1 VSSAAPVLERAA
13 TTRELHFEI
22 EQLLYAEAQLIDE
35 RCFEEWLEMFAE
47 DLRYVMPNRSSQLAR
62 DARGYSWGSEGFAFF
77 DDTLASLKIGV
88 KRLRTG
94 HAWAEEPPSRTR
106 RLVGNVQAQ
115 RLSADEVECR
125 SNFMIYR
132 SRRERDED
140 LFVGSRIDRLRPADN
155 PHGWLF
161 FDREIHLEQTVL
173 THHNLSIF
181 F

>member
-1 VSSAAPVLERAA
+1 MSSSASVLERV
-13 TTRELHFEI
+13 TTARELHFEI
-22 EQLLYAEAQLIDE
+22 EQLLYAEARLIDE
-35 RCFEEWLEMFAE
+35 RRFEEWLGLFAD
-47 DLRYVMPNRSSQLAR
+47 DLRYVMPSRSSQLAR
-62 DARGYSWGSEGFAFF
+62 DARGYSWGKEGFAFF
-77 DDTLASLKIGV
+77 DDTLGSLKVRV

-106 RLVGNVQAQ
+106 RLVGNVQVQ
-115 RLSADEVECR
+115 RLAADEVACR

-140 LFVGSRIDRLRPADN
+140 VFVGSRIDRLRRDDN

>member
-1 VSSAAPVLERAA
+1 VSLLERPTAP
-13 TTRELHFEI
+13 RELHFEI
-22 EQLLYAEAQLIDE
+22 EQLLYAEARLIDE
-35 RCFEEWLEMFAE
+35 RRFEEWLEMFAE
-47 DLRYVMPNRSSQLAR
+47 DLHYVMPSRSSQLAR
-62 DARGYSWGSEGFAFF
+62 DARGYSWGKEGFAFF
-77 DDTLASLKIGV
+77 DDTLASLKVRV

-106 RLVGNVQAQ
+106 RLLSNVQVQ
-115 RLSADEVECR
+115 RLSPDDLECR

-140 LFVGSRIDRLRPADN
+140 LFVGSRIDRLRRDDN